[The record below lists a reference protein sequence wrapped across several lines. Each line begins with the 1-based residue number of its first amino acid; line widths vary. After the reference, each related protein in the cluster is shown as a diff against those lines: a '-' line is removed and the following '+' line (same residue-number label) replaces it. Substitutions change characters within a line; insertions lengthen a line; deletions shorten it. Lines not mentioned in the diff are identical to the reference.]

1 MKQQMELKLKKGKW
15 NMQKQV
21 SVKLFILLFLRYVN
35 TSPAENTP
43 DRCIWFFVTASFF
56 SVQQPLDLFFFLWI
70 LQILIFHHTFTL
82 VGLFLTFALGLF
94 MYLCIYLFSSKSKYD

>member
-21 SVKLFILLFLRYVN
+21 NVKLFILLFLRYVN

-56 SVQQPLDLFFFLWI
+56 SVQQPLDLF
-70 LQILIFHHTFTL
+70 IFSVDSTSFNFSSHFYFSRF
-82 VGLFLTFALGLF
+82 VFDFCFGIVYVS
-94 MYLCIYLFSSKSKYD
+94 MYLFIFLKVKI